1 MQHLFAQV
9 VYLAAAE
16 EEPEGIDL
24 VLPEFNELIAGIIAF
39 GIVFLAVWL
48 WARPAIKRALEAR
61 QQAIA
66 GQLTHAE
73 EAKAEAESL
82 LEDYRRQLAQAREEA
97 NRIVEEARRQA
108 ETVRADIVA
117 KADVEADERRRR
129 ADEEIAAERARLASV
144 LQNQFRDFSLELA
157 QRAVAQSVDREAQ
170 LRLIDAT
177 IADIGG
183 LRLSKDRELS

>member
-1 MQHLFAQV
+1 MLNLFAQV
-9 VYLAAAE
+9 VYLAAE

-24 VLPEFNELIAGIIAF
+24 VIPEMNELIGGIIAF
-39 GIVFLAVWL
+39 GIVFAAVWI
-48 WARPAIKRALEAR
+48 WARPAIARALEAR

-108 ETVRADIVA
+108 EAVKADIVA
-117 KADVEADERRRR
+117 KAQAEVAEQRRR
-129 ADEEIAAERARLASV
+129 ADEEIDAEWSRLSAA
-144 LQNQFRDFSLELA
+144 LQDRFKDFSLELA
-157 QRAVAQSVDREAQ
+157 QRAVRQTVDRDAQ
-170 LRLIDAT
+170 KALIDAA
-177 IADIGG
+177 IADIGT
-183 LRLSKDRELS
+183 LRLTPDGESG